1 MDKTQH
7 TTTRRSKKNNLD
19 IQKHAKTNQ
28 QSNRRKT
35 RIQQQNNSLKTN
47 NSLEKFLK
55 TPLKYLKITKTT
67 PNNHKTKETHKILKR
82 LIDKKRKN

>member
-1 MDKTQH
+1 MDISQH

-19 IQKHAKTNQ
+19 IQNNAKTNQ

-47 NSLEKFLK
+47 NSMEKFIK
-55 TPLKYLKITKTT
+55 KPIKITKTT
-67 PNNHKTKETHKILKR
+67 PSNHKTKETHKILKR
-82 LIDKKRKN
+82 IIDKKKKKLKI